1 MSIAWL
7 KQNWLAISSWIVVII
22 GALYFLFGFYSK
34 AQLQYPYDD
43 NRVVVYYP
51 LIFHNATAWLF
62 ALAALVLFIA
72 YVVGAMKESYSGQP
86 CALLVL
92 ICILMVGSLLVF
104 LANPMLAP
112 LSGILFLAAIVL
124 LLVITT
130 YRSMKYGIAAGIV
143 LLSACGLSLTV
154 LMNAF
159 ISIRHVET
167 AYLRDQAY
175 QLAVITDSDMDC
187 VDSYF
192 VVFACDDIGLT
203 CSSRWASEDY
213 SECWGIPNKPFPQQ
227 IEFRADEANNRLLVT
242 LDGVV
247 SEIPVEG

>member
-1 MSIAWL
+1 MKLAWL
-7 KQNWLAISSWIVVII
+7 KQNWLAVSSWVVVII
-22 GALYFLFGFYSK
+22 GAVYFLFGFYSK

-51 LIFHNATAWLF
+51 LIFHNVTAWLF
-62 ALAALVLFIA
+62 ALAAFVLFIA

-92 ICILMVGSLLVF
+92 ICIFLVGAGIICQINPLMSTISWILLLIALALLV
-104 LANPMLAP
+104 
-112 LSGILFLAAIVL
+112 
-124 LLVITT
+124 VITT

-167 AYLRDQAY
+167 AYLHNTAY
-175 QLAVITDSDMDC
+175 QLAVIKDSDMDC
-187 VDSYF
+187 ADSYF
-192 VVFACDDIGLT
+192 VVFACDAIGLT

-213 SECWGIPNKPFPQQ
+213 YVCLGSSNKPFPQQ

-242 LDGVV
+242 LDGVEN
-247 SEIPVEG
+247 EINVAQ